1 VTGFSLEVFQNEYVP
16 AGATTVDAIVTVT
29 AGGWNPGGSGR
40 AAEVLILD
48 TSGSMETPPS
58 RMRAARQAACE
69 AIDSIRDGVLF
80 GVIAGTE
87 RAITVFPVW
96 GTGLVVSDAPNRAA
110 ARDAVRRLQV
120 GGGTAMSTW
129 LLAARE
135 LFKASPAD
143 LHHAI
148 LLTDGE
154 NREDSWRL
162 DEALRYCTGL
172 FQADCRGIGTDWVV
186 KELRSIASALLGT
199 VDIIPEPEQM
209 PAEFRR
215 LMERAMGR
223 TVAGSAL
230 RVWCPLD
237 ATVNFVRQVSPTVE
251 DLTDRTTQVDQRTR
265 QYPLGAW
272 GAESRD
278 YHVSVTVPPQS
289 VGVEMLAS
297 RVSLVTDDEVVG
309 PALVRAVWTEDDA
322 VSTRISPEVAHYTGQ
337 AELAED
343 IQAGLAALQ
352 EGDERTATFR
362 LGRAT
367 RQAVASGHEGTV
379 QLLRKV
385 VDVED
390 AREGT
395 VRLRPRV
402 AKADEMAL
410 DTRSTRTVR
419 VQKTAAAPRGAAGEA
434 DEMVLETRSTRTVR
448 VRPGSPA
455 PPPALP
461 APPPPSV
468 PPEPPAPPA
477 SVRGLAAMA
486 GPDFDP
492 ASGPEPEREGE
503 AAAMWPSSQPPEG
516 AAGPVRWPSSLA
528 RPGDQSE
535 TEAEAEAE
543 SMPDAAVGES

>member
-1 VTGFSLEVFQNEYVP
+1 MTGFSIEAFQNEYVP
-16 AGATTVDAIVTVT
+16 AGATTVDAIVTLT
-29 AGGWNPGGSGR
+29 AGGWTPGGSGR

-87 RAITVFPVW
+87 RATTVFPVW
-96 GTGLVVSDAPNRAA
+96 GSGLVVSDAPNRAA

-143 LHHAI
+143 MHHAI

-154 NREDSWRL
+154 NREDTWRL
-162 DEALRYCTGL
+162 DEALNYCTGL

-251 DLTDRTTQVDQRTR
+251 DLSDRTTQVDQRTR

-272 GAESRD
+272 GAEARD
-278 YHVSVTVPPQS
+278 YHVSISVPPSS
-289 VGVEMLAS
+289 VGVEMLAA

-309 PALVRAVWTEDDA
+309 PALVRAVWTDDDA
-322 VSTRISPEVAHYTGQ
+322 VSTRVNPEVAHYSGQ
-337 AELAED
+337 AELAAD
-343 IQAGLAALQ
+343 IQAGLQALQ

-367 RQAVASGHEGTV
+367 KLAVASGHEGTV

-390 AREGT
+390 PREGT

-419 VQKTAAAPRGAAGEA
+419 VQKTAAPRGAAGAAGAAE
-434 DEMVLETRSTRTVR
+434 EMVLDTRSTRTVR
-448 VRPGSPA
+448 VQKPVPEG
-455 PPPALP
+455 
-461 APPPPSV
+461 PSV
-468 PPEPPAPPA
+468 PDT
-477 SVRGLAAMA
+477 V
-486 GPDFDP
+486 
-492 ASGPEPEREGE
+492 
-503 AAAMWPSSQPPEG
+503 
-516 AAGPVRWPSSLA
+516 
-528 RPGDQSE
+528 
-535 TEAEAEAE
+535 
-543 SMPDAAVGES
+543 VGES